1 MIEHGIPSVRSKLL
15 TLDIQSSTEDISS
28 PRLIHPIAG
37 KLGVSSL
44 TRIEAFVDLIRNS
57 KRKRIAA
64 NK

>member
-15 TLDIQSSTEDISS
+15 TLDIQSSTEDITS
-28 PRLIHPIAG
+28 PKLIYLIAG

-57 KRKRIAA
+57 KLKRIAA